1 MISPWLAN
9 SYLHYVLNPWARQWR
24 QRHARGDVIVV
35 RYADDSEVGF
45 RTQWQAQQVRFISR
59 CLEDTAN

>member
-1 MISPWLAN
+1 M
-9 SYLHYVLNPWARQWR
+9 LNPWARQWR